1 MDSSRGHGYGR
12 GYRHLRLGWA
22 VFSGA
27 PCNLWVGHKLVDK
40 LLAAHLADDILR
52 SEEQGEWRVLRA
64 VSLLLM
70 SFFPLAP
77 ISLLSFRLVESFHLS
92 MLSFLPHS
100 LHPSAVSTP
109 SLGFLYQF
117 FL

>member
-40 LLAAHLADDILR
+40 LLAAHLADDILIIVVP
-52 SEEQGEWRVLRA
+52 QGPAKLVVIHVGLVLA
-64 VSLLLM
+64 QS
-70 SFFPLAP
+70 P
-77 ISLLSFRLVESFHLS
+77 
-92 MLSFLPHS
+92 
-100 LHPSAVSTP
+100 
-109 SLGFLYQF
+109 
-117 FL
+117 